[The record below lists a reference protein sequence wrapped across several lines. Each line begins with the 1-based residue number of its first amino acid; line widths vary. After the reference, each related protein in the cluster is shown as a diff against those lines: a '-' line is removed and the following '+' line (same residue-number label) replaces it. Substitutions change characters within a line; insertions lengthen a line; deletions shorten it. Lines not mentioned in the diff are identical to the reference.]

1 MKQALTLELE
11 HRLVEKAKSIVA
23 NEAVAAHDKL
33 SSLCLLLHDQVRH
46 YDWVGFYLALPRTRE
61 LLLSAYVGAPTDH
74 YRIAYGTGICG
85 QAAST
90 LRPFVVQD
98 VAKEEN
104 YLSCSIH
111 VKSEVVLPVF
121 YEGAFVG
128 ELDIDSHSQSPF
140 SEGDTRLLTAI
151 AYLAAPCVAELSANT
166 L

>member
-11 HRLVEKAKSIVA
+11 HMLVEKAKSIVG
-23 NEAVAAHDKL
+23 NEAVPAHDKL
-33 SSLCLLLHDQVRH
+33 SALCLLLHDRVAH
-46 YDWVGFYLALPRTRE
+46 YDWVGFYLALPHTKE

-85 QAAST
+85 QAATT
-90 LRPFVVQD
+90 LKPFVVQD

-111 VKSEVVLPVF
+111 VKSEVVFPVF
-121 YEGAFVG
+121 HEGVFVG
-128 ELDIDSHSQSPF
+128 ELDIDSHFESPF
-140 SEGDTRLLTAI
+140 SEGDSRLLTAI
-151 AYLAAPCVAELSANT
+151 AYLAAPCVAELSANA